1 MISNSRILLILAAA
15 YLLCGLLISSCRERE
30 LSIVSQYDGD
40 KLILWSNLEAGK
52 PLTAIVRKSFDPIG
66 PVPTNLG
73 VSTANVTIYCDG
85 NYYTTMRASKDTPG
99 QYISDSIV
107 RSGKTYVIMA
117 EQEGLASIKSDPIK
131 IPSESPVVRITRER
145 NVSTLLGTNIPQ
157 DLISVYFERS
167 VVSTSYIS
175 MSFLSYFEKDTL
187 ASNSPV
193 SDNQL
198 ANEEDCHTWARDES
212 SPFFQQFL
220 FSTQCLPASTTPV
233 QFLVV
238 SGNYSR
244 TPGPNGDHEKAR
256 KIEMKIGTIDKILFD
271 FRKLEATQ
279 PEGLDNLV
287 LLPQPSLTNITGGYG
302 LIFGSITKVIE
313 IQ

>member
-1 MISNSRILLILAAA
+1 MATA
-15 YLLCGLLISSCRERE
+15 YLVCGLLISSCRERE
-30 LSIVSQYDGD
+30 LSIGSEYDGD
-40 KLILWSNLEAGK
+40 KLVLWSNLEAGRPIK
-52 PLTAIVRKSFDPIG
+52 AILRRSFNPIG
-66 PVPTNLG
+66 PVPENLG
-73 VSTANVTIYCDG
+73 VSSANVNIYCDG
-85 NYYTTMRASKDTPG
+85 KYYTTMRASKDTPG
-99 QYISDSIV
+99 EYLSDSV
-107 RSGKTYVIMA
+107 VGEGKTYVIMA
-117 EQEGLASIKSDPIK
+117 EQEGLTSIKSDPIT
-131 IPSESPVVRITRER
+131 IPSESPIVRIKRER
-145 NVSTLLGTNIPQ
+145 NVSKLPGTNIPQ
-157 DLISVYFERS
+157 DLISIYFEQS
-167 VVSTSYIS
+167 VVSNSYIS
-175 MSFLSYFEKDTL
+175 ISFLSYFEKDTL

-193 SDNQL
+193 SDNHL
-198 ANEEDCHTWARDES
+198 ANEEDCHTWARDKS

-244 TPGPNGDHEKAR
+244 APGPNGEYEKAR
-256 KIEMKIGTIDKILFD
+256 KMEIKIATIEKILFD

-302 LIFGSITKVIE
+302 LIFGSNTKVIE